1 MKKVIVQDTDFDLLE
16 TLTFLLEDA
25 SFEVLPILHYKDVAS
40 QISTFNP
47 HLILLDFRLSGVE
60 CTSLCASI
68 KKDFPLLPVVALSC
82 NYNIQ
87 KEYALAGFDDYI
99 SKPFDIDHLLSILK
113 KY

>member
-25 SFEVLPILHYKDVAS
+25 SFEVLPILHYKDVAA
-40 QISTFNP
+40 QISSFNP
-47 HLILLDFRLSGVE
+47 HLVLLDFRLSGVE
-60 CTSLCASI
+60 CTCLCESI
-68 KKDFPLLPVVALSC
+68 KKDFPELPVLALSC

-87 KEYALAGFDDYI
+87 KEYASAGFDDYI
-99 SKPFDIDHLLSILK
+99 SKPFDIDHLLAVLG

>member
-25 SFEVLPILHYKDVAS
+25 SFEVLPIIHYKDVVS
-40 QISTFNP
+40 QIDSFNP
-47 HLILLDFRLSGVE
+47 HLILLDFRLSGIE
-60 CTSLCASI
+60 CTCLCETI
-68 KKDFPLLPVVALSC
+68 KKKHPSLPVVALSC
-82 NYNIQ
+82 NQNIQ

-99 SKPFDIDHLLSILK
+99 SKPFDIDHLLTVLK